1 VVSENSPSN
10 VAASENPLRHFSST
24 AAVAS
29 AAISVAR
36 FASSASQLGL
46 ETNPDG
52 RLAGNR

>member
-1 VVSENSPSN
+1 VSENSPSN
-10 VAASENPLRHFSST
+10 VTASENPLRHFSST